1 MDFWLWLVIFVAG
14 TIGSAWYAWHMG
26 QDSGKWNGYPIA
38 WQDGFDTKIEYL
50 SGYCP
55 DCFSSLTP
63 NRSIGPGHFFC
74 DVCVT
79 TEHIKHVN
87 LQEEI
92 SNILEEKETA

>member
-38 WQDGFDTKIEYL
+38 WQDGFETACEQRAA
-50 SGYCP
+50 YCP
-55 DCFSSLTP
+55 ECFSELIP
-63 NRSIGPGHFFC
+63 IRSKPGEYFC

-92 SNILEEKETA
+92 ANLLEEKETA